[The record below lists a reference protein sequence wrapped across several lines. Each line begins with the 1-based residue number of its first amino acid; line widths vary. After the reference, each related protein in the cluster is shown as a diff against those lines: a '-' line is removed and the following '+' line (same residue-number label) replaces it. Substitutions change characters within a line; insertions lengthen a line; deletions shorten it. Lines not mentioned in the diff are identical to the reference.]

1 MKVPIRLLAVPRWL
15 QSAAVVAVLMVL
27 GTNVV
32 AHRATA
38 SSQLV
43 DQAFSLRPG
52 MAHIMQAGLVREV
65 NLPQSTCG
73 FTMTIQRV
81 YADANRVV
89 VGYTI
94 TGPTNRSFINAF
106 YGGPPK

>member
-1 MKVPIRLLAVPRWL
+1 
-15 QSAAVVAVLMVL
+15 
-27 GTNVV
+27 
-32 AHRATA
+32 
-38 SSQLV
+38 
-43 DQAFSLRPG
+43 
-52 MAHIMQAGLVREV
+52 MQAGLVREV